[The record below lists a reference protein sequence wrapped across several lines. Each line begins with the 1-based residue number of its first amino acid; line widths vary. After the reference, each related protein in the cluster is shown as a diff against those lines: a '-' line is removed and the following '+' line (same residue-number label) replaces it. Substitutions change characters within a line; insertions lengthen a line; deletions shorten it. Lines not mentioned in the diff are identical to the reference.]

1 MNFSNRILIILNNI
15 EPATLKIFE
24 KNKFRNLNILFIFNI
39 QNNFDIFQ
47 LCYYDENKLK
57 VFFLENNDEIIYKNP
72 DIKMENENEKFYSI
86 YKTLDEY
93 ENSKKAFI
101 NQIFSNYKTNKEKLL
116 NIAFILNI
124 YQFINKINNDRNE
137 IQKLKMELG
146 IPNDI
151 YILKEYCPFINFNV
165 SVTNHLI
172 FTIESIKFKELIFQN
187 YLKEIYLSHMIT

>member
-1 MNFSNRILIILNNI
+1 
-15 EPATLKIFE
+15 
-24 KNKFRNLNILFIFNI
+24 
-39 QNNFDIFQ
+39 
-47 LCYYDENKLK
+47 
-57 VFFLENNDEIIYKNP
+57 
-72 DIKMENENEKFYSI
+72 MES
-86 YKTLDEY
+86 KTLDEY

-101 NQIFSNYKTNKEKLL
+101 NQILSNYKTNKEKLL

-172 FTIESIKFKELIFQN
+172 FTIESIKFKELLYSFFLFQLQIKIIFLEGN
-187 YLKEIYLSHMIT
+187 LNKKLL